1 MSATKTI
8 QETAK
13 HVSAVPATFNPF
25 YSHDP
30 TTADDENYEYNFL
43 KPSFPDVKWAPL
55 ELQDVTDR
63 GFSADKS
70 KKNLLSAATK
80 VDNIEPSIGTELSGI
95 NIYELTDAQ
104 KDELALLAAERT
116 VVILRDQ
123 PIDIHKQL
131 DAARYYGPLH
141 KHATTSVP
149 KQEGLEEVH
158 VIYSDGAKRPDPAAF
173 TKTELFHSD
182 VTYELQPPSTTI
194 LQVLTA
200 PTEGGSTIW
209 SSGYAA
215 YDSYSNTFQQ
225 YLETLYASHSAHE
238 QYNGSLQAGTN
249 PRREPITT
257 LHPVVRVH
265 PVTGWKSI
273 FVQPGFTRSL
283 FTKKG
288 DNVVPIPKH
297 ESDHILNLL
306 YRQIADQVDSQVKV
320 RWGKG
325 DIVVW
330 DNRVSAHA
338 ATFNTWP
345 QTRLG
350 VRSKFF
356 HIQPHDIPN
365 VSLATPHG
373 EKPRS
378 VEEHNAL
385 NLPSGLARSRQE
397 QVWKEQGLQDT
408 NVPVNL
414 NKAKGYSD

>member
-1 MSATKTI
+1 MNCKGILSG
-8 QETAK
+8 
-13 HVSAVPATFNPF
+13 S
-25 YSHDP
+25 
-30 TTADDENYEYNFL
+30 NFL
-43 KPSFPDVKWAPL
+43 TIVS
-55 ELQDVTDR
+55 
-63 GFSADKS
+63 
-70 KKNLLSAATK
+70 
-80 VDNIEPSIGTELSGI
+80 
-95 NIYELTDAQ
+95 
-104 KDELALLAAERT
+104 ALLAAERT

-325 DIVVW
+325 DI
-330 DNRVSAHA
+330 
-338 ATFNTWP
+338 
-345 QTRLG
+345 
-350 VRSKFF
+350 
-356 HIQPHDIPN
+356 
-365 VSLATPHG
+365 G
-373 EKPRS
+373 ES
-378 VEEHNAL
+378 CII
-385 NLPSGLARSRQE
+385 SIIS
-397 QVWKEQGLQDT
+397 
-408 NVPVNL
+408 
-414 NKAKGYSD
+414 